1 MNKTIMNHTNFSGKG
16 GTYMKKLLILLLA
29 IGMVMTGCTNASDSD
44 SPDANETG
52 GNSGG
57 DSDGSSSTS

>member
-1 MNKTIMNHTNFSGKG
+1 
-16 GTYMKKLLILLLA
+16 MKKYFLLLLA
-29 IGMVMTGCTNASDSD
+29 VGMMLTGCTNASDSE

-52 GNSGG
+52 GNSG

>member
-1 MNKTIMNHTNFSGKG
+1 
-16 GTYMKKLLILLLA
+16 MKKFLVLLLA

-52 GNSGG
+52 GNSGN
-57 DSDGSSSTS
+57 SDGGSSTS